1 MKKQNKNKAK
11 QFQQQHNPERT
22 HEQTDQ
28 QQQ

>member
-1 MKKQNKNKAK
+1 MKKQNKNIAK
-11 QFQQQHNPERT
+11 QCQQQHNPERT